1 MQFMMKSS
9 SLVSTLV
16 SVGALPT
23 GAEPG
28 SVFTFFLFDLPPPS
42 FFRLAAASPQR
53 HSKIEAQYILLTLM
67 LQHSIGL

>member
-1 MQFMMKSS
+1 MMQFMMKSS
-9 SLVSTLV
+9 SLVSI
-16 SVGALPT
+16 GALPT

-53 HSKIEAQYILLTLM
+53 HSKIETQYILLTLM
-67 LQHSIGL
+67 LQHSIGF